1 MKENRKFPRLDLY
14 YEGKIDVPLFKGER
28 ASLPMLVTSVSPDGA
43 SVALSNIPRM
53 PDTGSLVTVR
63 FENDGYR
70 FVLPMKVAWA
80 RQTGKRT
87 ELGLQMLLDQMPAEM
102 AQLYA
107 RWIVHRFKD
116 RGTPG
121 GT

>member
-1 MKENRKFPRLDLY
+1 MRENRKFPRLDLY

-28 ASLPMLVTSVSPDGA
+28 ATLPTLVTSVSPDGA

-53 PDTGSLVTVR
+53 PESGSLVTVR
-63 FENDGYR
+63 FENDGYK

-87 ELGLQMLLDQMPAEM
+87 ELGLQMLLDQMPADM

-107 RWIVHRFKD
+107 RWIVNRFKAK
-116 RGTPG
+116 GPPK
-121 GT
+121 